1 MRVTD
6 RGTSLVIQDTPGCL
20 WLFGTWFVVGG
31 VLAIALPFVAGNRDD
46 VPRWGKLAAVIMGL
60 AAVVVGW
67 TAMRRSPSTHTELNA
82 ASGKGRVRSRAPF
95 GRTQVEEFDLRD
107 IGIVQVLPSRDSEG
121 TQQYSVRL
129 LLSDG
134 RDFPLHVQP
143 SPNKRSIEGVAT
155 RIREYLGVR
164 A

>member
-20 WLFGTWFVVGG
+20 WLFGTWFVGG
-31 VLAIALPFVAGNRDD
+31 GLVAIALPFVAGNRDD
-46 VPRWGKLAAVIMGL
+46 VPLWGKLAAFIMGL
-60 AAVVVGW
+60 AAVAVGW
-67 TAMRRSPSTHTELNA
+67 TAMRRSPSTHTELDA

-95 GRTQVEEFDLRD
+95 GRTQVDEFDLED
-107 IGIVQVLPSRDSEG
+107 IGVVQVLPSRDSEG

-129 LLSDG
+129 LLNNG
-134 RDFPLHVQP
+134 REIPLHVQP

-164 A
+164 V